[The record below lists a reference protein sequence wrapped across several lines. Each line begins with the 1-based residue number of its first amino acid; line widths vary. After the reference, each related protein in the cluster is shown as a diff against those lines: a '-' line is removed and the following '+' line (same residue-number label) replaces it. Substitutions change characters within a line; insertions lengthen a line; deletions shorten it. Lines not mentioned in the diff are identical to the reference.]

1 MSVSAAHLAA
11 DLRQTWGRK
20 LLVWWRHYN
29 EEYLAGALRLPVVEV
44 VDSHAVLGRWHG
56 AERRLSIAAG
66 HIERDPWL
74 EVLDTLRHEMAH
86 QYVGEVLK
94 VDDETAH
101 GESFRRACQK
111 LRCSPR
117 ASGTKKKAPIGDEDR
132 LMQRLRK
139 VLSLAASPNEHEA
152 EAAVQKARLLLL
164 RYNID
169 MVALDAARQ
178 FSRRA
183 LGSIKGRRASYELWL
198 ALILQEFFFVET
210 IWAETY
216 IAVRDRAGTVLEIY
230 GTDANLDMAA
240 YVYDYLTHLLPPLWD
255 TYRQVQGLD
264 SNRERQRYWAG
275 VLEGFYRKLQGQ
287 DQHMH
292 REQGDLIRWKGDE
305 RLRQY
310 YAYINPRVRVRY
322 GRGVE
327 PSAAYRAG
335 LEEGRNVQIHRPV
348 EAASNGVGGYI
359 ERA

>member
-1 MSVSAAHLAA
+1 MSAAAAQLAA
-11 DLRQTWGRK
+11 ELRQTWGRK
-20 LLVWWRHYN
+20 LLMWWRHYN

-44 VDSHAVLGRWHG
+44 VDSVAVLGRWHA
-56 AERRLSIAAG
+56 AERRLAIAAR

-74 EVLDTLRHEMAH
+74 DVLDTLRHEMAH

-101 GESFRRACQK
+101 GEAFRRACQK

-117 ASGTKKKAPIGDEDR
+117 ASTASKRGAVADEDR

-139 VLSLAASPNEHEA
+139 VLSLADSPNEHEA
-152 EAAVQKARLLLL
+152 ETAVQKARLLLL

-169 MVALDAARQ
+169 IVALDAARQ

-198 ALILQEFFFVET
+198 ALILQEYFFVET

-216 IAVRDRAGTVLEIY
+216 IAARDRTGTVLEIY

-240 YVYDYLTHLLPPLWD
+240 YVYDYLTQLLPPLWNA
-255 TYRQVQGLD
+255 YRSAQGLD

-275 VLEGFYRKLQGQ
+275 VLEGFYHKLQDQ

-292 REQGDLIRWKGDE
+292 GEKEDLMRWKGDE

-310 YAYINPRVRVRY
+310 YAHINPRVRVRY

-327 PSAAYRAG
+327 PSEAYRAG
-335 LEEGRNVQIHRPV
+335 LVDGRNVQIHRPV
-348 EAASNGVGGYI
+348 AAAANGIEGYI
-359 ERA
+359 DRT